1 MCKYFIDFFHRP
13 SNIPQIYSISFRRQ
27 PLWWYSWRKAT
38 SLIYWV
44 NYYIYFSQ
52 SSLIMVDSKEELKS
66 LQSYVYKL
74 WLEEG
79 GTDEMFRL
87 WTNAR
92 EPIEY
97 TNKWFWDDD
106 HKFREYF
113 ARGCQSRHMDGCLW
127 LIVHFITHLIPL
139 IHCSDLKMSAGI
151 WVFPNGIL

>member
-1 MCKYFIDFFHRP
+1 MIFLKKSDILNLFYC
-13 SNIPQIYSISFRRQ
+13 
-27 PLWWYSWRKAT
+27 
-38 SLIYWV
+38 
-44 NYYIYFSQ
+44 YIYFSQ

-92 EPIEY
+92 EPIEN

-113 ARGCQSRHMDGCLW
+113 EGCLR
-127 LIVHFITHLIPL
+127 LTI
-139 IHCSDLKMSAGI
+139 
-151 WVFPNGIL
+151 